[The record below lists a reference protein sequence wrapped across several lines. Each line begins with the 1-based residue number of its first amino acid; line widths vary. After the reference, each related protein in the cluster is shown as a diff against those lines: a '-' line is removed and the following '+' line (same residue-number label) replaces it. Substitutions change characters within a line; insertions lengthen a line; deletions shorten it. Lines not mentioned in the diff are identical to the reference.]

1 MVVINAYW
9 LTVTSELTVSLLT
22 FVSLFFNA
30 VFTLFILVAI
40 NGLVRSKLPD
50 KALTA
55 QELLVI
61 YIMVVMVST
70 VGGHTLMNCPPD
82 LVCHLRKRMG

>member
-40 NGLVRSKLPD
+40 NGLVRSKLPA

-55 QELLVI
+55 QELLTI

-70 VGGHTLMNCPPD
+70 VGGHTLMTFFCLSPFDQP
-82 LVCHLRKRMG
+82 